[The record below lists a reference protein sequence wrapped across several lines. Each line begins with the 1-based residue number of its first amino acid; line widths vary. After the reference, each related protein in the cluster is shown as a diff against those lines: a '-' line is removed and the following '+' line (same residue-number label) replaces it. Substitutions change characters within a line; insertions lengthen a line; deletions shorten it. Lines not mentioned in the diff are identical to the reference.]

1 MRIIIVNGPNIQ
13 LLGRREPG
21 IYGSATLA
29 EIENAVRTVATEIGV
44 EVEFFQSNHEGEILD
59 KIGSA
64 FEAHYD
70 GIVINPAA
78 LTHTSVA
85 LHDALRAV
93 GIPAVEVHISNIYSR
108 EEFRRKSLTASAC
121 LGVISGLGA
130 DGYEWALRALA
141 RHIGRGVEGASIK
154 R

>member
-1 MRIIIVNGPNIQ
+1 MRILIVNGPNIQ
-13 LLGRREPG
+13 LLGRREPD
-21 IYGSATLA
+21 IYGRTTLA
-29 EIENAVRTVATEIGV
+29 EIEETLRKTAADLGIAVD
-44 EVEFFQSNHEGEILD
+44 FFQSNHEGEILD
-59 KIGSA
+59 KIASIP
-64 FEAHYD
+64 EPPYD

-108 EEFRRKSLTASAC
+108 EEFRRKSITASAC
-121 LGVISGLGA
+121 LGVISGLGS

-141 RHIGRGVEGASIK
+141 RHIERNTKDE
-154 R
+154 RL